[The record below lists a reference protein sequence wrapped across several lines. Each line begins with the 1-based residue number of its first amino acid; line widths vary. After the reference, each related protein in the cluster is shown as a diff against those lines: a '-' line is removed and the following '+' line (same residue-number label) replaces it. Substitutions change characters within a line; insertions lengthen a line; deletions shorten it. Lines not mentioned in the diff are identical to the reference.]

1 MFFARFRQTLHFWS
15 RSLRTELAMDLGTA
29 NTLVYRKGS
38 GIVLDEPSVV
48 ALESRTGLRVA
59 LGAEAKSYLGRTP
72 DHIRAVRPLKDGV
85 IADFDAATAM
95 VNGFLERVHKP
106 RFWINPK
113 IIIGVPSGITP
124 VEKRALKEA
133 AYMAGA
139 RYIYLMEE
147 PMAAAIGGGLNIY
160 RPRGNMIVD
169 IGGGTTEIAVITLAS
184 TAYSESIRI
193 AGDQMDDAVLKYV
206 YKNLHVELTP
216 AQAEEVKIR
225 IGCASADDMD
235 RRITVTGKEV
245 GRGGPRTIEIHSSQV
260 AEALEETV
268 DTILDTIRRALEQ
281 VSPALLSDIKDRGIL
296 LTGGGALLTG
306 LDKLIQKMTGIE
318 TRVAENPLTSVVMG
332 CAIALED
339 PELHMG
345 SYLSKN

>member
-1 MFFARFRQTLHFWS
+1 
-15 RSLRTELAMDLGTA
+15 
-29 NTLVYRKGS
+29 
-38 GIVLDEPSVV
+38 
-48 ALESRTGLRVA
+48 
-59 LGAEAKSYLGRTP
+59 
-72 DHIRAVRPLKDGV
+72 
-85 IADFDAATAM
+85 
-95 VNGFLERVHKP
+95 
-106 RFWINPK
+106 
-113 IIIGVPSGITP
+113 
-124 VEKRALKEA
+124 
-133 AYMAGA
+133 
-139 RYIYLMEE
+139 
-147 PMAAAIGGGLNIY
+147 
-160 RPRGNMIVD
+160 
-169 IGGGTTEIAVITLAS
+169 
-184 TAYSESIRI
+184 
-193 AGDQMDDAVLKYV
+193 
-206 YKNLHVELTP
+206 
-216 AQAEEVKIR
+216 
-225 IGCASADDMD
+225 MD

-318 TRVAENPLTSVVMG
+318 TRIAENPLTSVVMG